1 MRLIGCRRAAFA
13 AVLIGLVASGCGG
26 DDSTDSGQPGGS
38 TATTPTATGPTTTK
52 APVPAANAKP
62 LVIAIGTEPATLD
75 AQAVIDRSSR
85 VVTGNLFETLL
96 ARDNDAKIIPSLA
109 ESYSSVNDTTWRFV
123 LRKGVK
129 FHNGEDFNADAAA
142 FSVNRIVNKD
152 YKTLRTSYIANI
164 TGAKV
169 VDPYTVDVTTNGV
182 NAVLPIQ
189 MTSLAMVPPKAAAE
203 ATFGEKPV
211 GTGPYQFVSWDRGRQ
226 ITAKRFDGYWGT
238 KPPTVDF
245 VVRIIPNAQT
255 ALSGLQ
261 TGEVDLVLDLLPEQK
276 TLAPK
281 TVSVPA
287 TEFSYIAFNT
297 YKPELKD
304 PRVRLAI
311 NMAIDKE
318 LIAKT
323 IYGGEAVPSNAQMI
337 SKGMLGFN
345 EKLTPIKFDVEGA
358 KKLMADAGYAAGFK
372 LTLNT
377 PRERY
382 LKAEETSQAIV
393 PMLAKIG
400 ITVELNLVEFTKFQ
414 TDGHVAGDKPG
425 AYDLKYAWNSNEWFD
440 ASRIVAHITCKGTS
454 SKYCNAEID
463 KLMDDAVKTLDQAAR
478 QKMYERVYEIMST
491 DPYTVYLLQQNLIFG
506 MTKRVEW
513 KPRVDDEYF
522 VRDIILTA

>member
-1 MRLIGCRRAAFA
+1 LV
-13 AVLIGLVASGCGG
+13 AVTLLGLVAAACG
-26 DDSTDSGQPGGS
+26 DDGGGEGEAQGG
-38 TATTPTATGPTTTK
+38 ATTTASGPTTTK
-52 APVPAANAKP
+52 APVAAPNAKP
-62 LVIAIGTEPATLD
+62 LVIAIGTEPATID

-85 VVTGNLFETLL
+85 VFTGNIFETLL
-96 ARDNDAKIIPSLA
+96 ARDRDAKIIPLLA

-129 FHNGEDFNADAAA
+129 FHNGEDFNAESAAY
-142 FSVNRIVNKD
+142 SVNRIISKD
-152 YKTLRTSYIANI
+152 YKTLRTSYISGI

-169 VDPYTVDVTTNGV
+169 VDPYTVDVTTDGV

-203 ATFGEKPV
+203 ASFAEKPV

-226 ITAKRFDGYWGT
+226 ITAKRFDGYWGP
-238 KPPTVDF
+238 KPTTAEF

-255 ALSGLQ
+255 ALSALQ

-276 TLAPK
+276 SLAPK
-281 TVSVPA
+281 AVSVPA

-323 IYGGEAVPSNAQMI
+323 IYGGEATPSNAQMV

-345 EKLTPIKFDVEGA
+345 EKLTPIKYDVEGA
-358 KKLMADAGYAAGFK
+358 KKLLAEAGYPNGFSV
-372 LTLNT
+372 TINT

-382 LKAEETSQAIV
+382 LKGEETSAAV
-393 PMLAKIG
+393 AEMLKKVNINA
-400 ITVELNLVEFTKFQ
+400 TVNLIEFTKFQ
-414 TDGHVAGDKPG
+414 TDGRIAGDKPG
-425 AYDLKYAWNSNEWFD
+425 AFDLKYAWNSNEWFD
-440 ASRIVAHITCKGTS
+440 ASRLVAHITCKGTS
-454 SKYCNAEID
+454 SKYCNAEVD
-463 KLMDDAVKTLDQAAR
+463 QLMADAVKTLDQNAR

-491 DPYTVYLLQQNLIFG
+491 DPYTVYLLQQNLIYG
-506 MTKRVEW
+506 LTKRLEW
-513 KPRVDDEYF
+513 TPRLDDEYF
-522 VRDIILTA
+522 VKEMILTS